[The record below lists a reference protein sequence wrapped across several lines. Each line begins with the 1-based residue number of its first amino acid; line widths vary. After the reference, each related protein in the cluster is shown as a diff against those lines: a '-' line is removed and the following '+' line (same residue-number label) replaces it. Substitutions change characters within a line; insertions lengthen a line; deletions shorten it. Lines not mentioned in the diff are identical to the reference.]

1 MVRAGDGHLH
11 DISRNT
17 VNIKRDYGKFTNCV
31 GDHRRMAFAAA
42 CYFAETRI

>member
-11 DISRNT
+11 DISRDT
-17 VNIKRDYGKFTNCV
+17 VNIKEDYGKFAYCG

-42 CYFAETRI
+42 CYLAETRI